1 MVTDAA
7 EGSPA
12 EAVAS
17 VGNWAGAV
25 QLFARRGGAA
35 LGGRGL
41 WPPLIRAA
49 AAGHPGWCG
58 GGVGE
63 VGGAG
68 WEG

>member
-7 EGSPA
+7 DGSPA

-17 VGNWAGAV
+17 VGHWAGAV
-25 QLFARRGGAA
+25 QFCARREGAA

-49 AAGHPGWCG
+49 AAKRPGWCG

-63 VGGAG
+63 VGGAD
-68 WEG
+68 WEC